1 MNLNLIILINILIVI
16 GLFCLLSVESSTN
29 AVPMLSL
36 QSNDLNNHWNLF
48 KSKHNRTHHNRTHEA
63 SK

>member
-16 GLFCLLSVESSTN
+16 GLFCLLSVESI
-29 AVPMLSL
+29 AVLPMLSL

-48 KSKHNRTHHNRTHEA
+48 KSKHNRTHRNRTHEA